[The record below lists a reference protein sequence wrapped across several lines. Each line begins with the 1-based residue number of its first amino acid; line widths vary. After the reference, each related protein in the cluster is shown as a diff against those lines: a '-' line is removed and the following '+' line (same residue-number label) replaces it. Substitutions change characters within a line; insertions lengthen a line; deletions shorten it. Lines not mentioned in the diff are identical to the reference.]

1 MFYLFHGEDE
11 FSRSE
16 TVADF
21 KKKMGDPGLAE
32 LNITVFDG
40 RKVALGELQHAC
52 DSVPFMADRRLVIVE
67 GLLARLESR
76 GQKERLERLT
86 QYLKLLPETTRLV
99 FVENKPIGKSNPVH
113 RLALADERGH
123 VKEFKPPQKTKL
135 NRWIEQRVK
144 KRGGQISATAT
155 ETLAAFVGNDLRLLD
170 QEIEKLVIYVDGAR
184 PISQDDVR
192 LLVSYV
198 QEANV
203 FEMVD
208 ALGRRDGQR
217 AAKLLHQ
224 LLDDDEHPLRLLGMI
239 VRQFRIM
246 IQVKELSER
255 GMSQQKMAARLKL
268 HPFVVKKTVRQA
280 MNFSMDQLETIYR
293 RLLETDVAIKT
304 GRMNDVL
311 ALDMLVVGLS
321 GKRGS

>member
-123 VKEFKPPQKTKL
+123 VKEFKPPQKTKAEPL
-135 NRWIEQRVK
+135 DRAASEEE
-144 KRGGQISATAT
+144 GGTNQCHSHRNA
-155 ETLAAFVGNDLRLLD
+155 GCLR
-170 QEIEKLVIYVDGAR
+170 
-184 PISQDDVR
+184 
-192 LLVSYV
+192 
-198 QEANV
+198 
-203 FEMVD
+203 
-208 ALGRRDGQR
+208 GQR
-217 AAKLLHQ
+217 PAAAGPGDREAGHLRGRGASHQ
-224 LLDDDEHPLRLLGMI
+224 PRTT
-239 VRQFRIM
+239 FACW
-246 IQVKELSER
+246 SA
-255 GMSQQKMAARLKL
+255 MS
-268 HPFVVKKTVRQA
+268 
-280 MNFSMDQLETIYR
+280 R
-293 RLLETDVAIKT
+293 RPTSS
-304 GRMNDVL
+304 RW
-311 ALDMLVVGLS
+311 
-321 GKRGS
+321 